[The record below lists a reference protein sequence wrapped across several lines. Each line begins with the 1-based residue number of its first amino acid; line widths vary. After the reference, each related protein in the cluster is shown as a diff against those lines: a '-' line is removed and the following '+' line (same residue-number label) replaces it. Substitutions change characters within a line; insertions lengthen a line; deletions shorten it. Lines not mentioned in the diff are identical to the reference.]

1 MEHQVPVPLPARL
14 VRQALREPGLL
25 ARCVPGLTVDGPEP
39 GVPQPD
45 GPGSGGPGR
54 ADGTVS
60 GRLRLRVGGASI
72 TYRGEFAVAPD
83 GGGGDGGGGDG
94 GGGDGG
100 GGDGAVSVTAEAREV
115 RGAGQVSLALRVAV
129 EEGPAGSGTAVLVVT
144 GKVAVQGRL
153 AEADPA
159 AAAAAGQ
166 RLLERTAAALA
177 AEHAAGD
184 PAAGDPSGD
193 GSAGAAA
200 PEDRAGDAGDVDDPA
215 ADGPEEPAEAAG
227 TVDARLEELEELG
240 ELEGLEDPDAPGAA
254 PLPDHGALPLPGD
267 PLPGDPLPGG
277 RAAAR
282 GADGADPLDGPVR
295 RSIVGRSAE
304 EVDHAPP
311 RGRYAPALPARG
323 ARGRVAARRPGADR
337 GPATPVAAPDA
348 DRSLLPWVIGG
359 GAAVVGGAV
368 ALARVLRRR

>member
-45 GPGSGGPGR
+45 GPGSGGPDR

-83 GGGGDGGGGDG
+83 GDGGDGDGGDG
-94 GGGDGG
+94 D

-184 PAAGDPSGD
+184 PAGD

-200 PEDRAGDAGDVDDPA
+200 PEDRTGDAGDIDDPA
-215 ADGPEEPAEAAG
+215 ADGPEVPAEAAG
-227 TVDARLEELEELG
+227 TVDARLE

-267 PLPGDPLPGG
+267 PLPGG
-277 RAAAR
+277 RAAAG